1 MTFADVRRCSLSF
14 FFSATTAVFTVG
26 TALGGHA
33 QTTSSTT
40 KDARIGAL
48 IETLGRTKT
57 PSSAAIS
64 PDGSTVAWAVRS
76 REGSQIHLT
85 DVSNPDPAKEKIVGT
100 GSSATNCG
108 SSEPKWSPNGE
119 WLAFVSDC
127 TANTE
132 KSGQDQVFVW
142 SKKTGESKKLTH
154 LVGGID
160 SLAWSPDGKAIGFL
174 LSKTQREVPE
184 LWRR

>member
-1 MTFADVRRCSLSF
+1 MCSLA
-14 FFSATTAVFTVG
+14 FFSSPTASLAVFG
-26 TALGGHA
+26 TALDGQA
-33 QTTSSTT
+33 QTTSSPG

-48 IETLGRTKT
+48 IETLGKTKT

-64 PDGSTVAWAVRS
+64 PDGTTVAWAVRAG
-76 REGSQIHLT
+76 EGSQIHLT

-100 GSSATNCG
+100 GLGATNCG

-142 SKKTGESKKLTH
+142 SKKTGESKKMKQL
-154 LVGGID
+154 LAGID
-160 SLAWSPDGKAIGFL
+160 SLAWCPDGKAI
-174 LSKTQREVPE
+174 
-184 LWRR
+184 